1 MLFLPGKNCVP
12 EFYAKPSCNV
22 CCSAYEVSLFFC
34 MDQKQID
41 FLLYVLK
48 CLIGAIIGFFLYRA
62 FPESGAW
69 SMISILLVLSPEGK
83 DAINLAEVRIKAN
96 LVGAGTGLVLFF
108 LHPPAFIMVCIGVAA
123 VLIICEFLKLQVAAR
138 SALASVVIICIHES
152 GKYFYQVALERAA
165 GVIGGCLIAL
175 LITYIVH
182 YKSLIHNVRERK
194 ARISWRR
201 NQFKKKQEEELPEQQ
216 I

>member
-1 MLFLPGKNCVP
+1 
-12 EFYAKPSCNV
+12 
-22 CCSAYEVSLFFC
+22 

-48 CLIGAIIGFFLYRA
+48 CLIGATAGFLIYRS
-62 FPESGAW
+62 FPEVGAW
-69 SMISILLVLSPEGK
+69 SLISILLVLSPEGK

-96 LVGAGTGLVLFF
+96 LVGAGTGLILFF
-108 LHPPAFIMVCIGVAA
+108 LHPPAYIMVCLGVVI
-123 VLIICEFLKLQVAAR
+123 VLVICELLKLNVAAR
-138 SALASVVIICIHES
+138 SALASVIIICIHET
-152 GKYFYQVALERAA
+152 GHYFWQVAVERAI

-175 LITYIVH
+175 VITYMVH
-182 YKSLIHNVRERK
+182 YKTLISNVREKK

-201 NQFKKKQEEELPEQQ
+201 NQFKNEQEEEK

>member
-1 MLFLPGKNCVP
+1 
-12 EFYAKPSCNV
+12 
-22 CCSAYEVSLFFC
+22 

-41 FLLYVLK
+41 FLFYVLK
-48 CLIGAIIGFFLYRA
+48 CLIGATIGFFIYRA

-69 SMISILLVLSPEGK
+69 SLVSILLVLSPEGK

-108 LHPPAFIMVCIGVAA
+108 LHPPAFVMLCLGVVIVLVVCE
-123 VLIICEFLKLQVAAR
+123 LLKLQVATR
-138 SALASVVIICIHES
+138 SALASVIIICIHES
-152 GKYFYQVALERAA
+152 GKYFWQVAVERAG
-165 GVIGGCLIAL
+165 GVVGGCLIAL

-201 NQFKKKQEEELPEQQ
+201 NQFKKMKDTEETEVK
-216 I
+216 

>member
-1 MLFLPGKNCVP
+1 
-12 EFYAKPSCNV
+12 
-22 CCSAYEVSLFFC
+22 

-48 CLIGAIIGFFLYRA
+48 CLIGAAIGFFIYRA
-62 FPESGAW
+62 FPEGGAW
-69 SMISILLVLSPEGK
+69 TLVSILLVLSPEGK

-96 LVGAGTGLVLFF
+96 LVGAGTGLLLFF
-108 LHPPAFIMVCIGVAA
+108 LHPPAFFMICLGVIIVLVVCE
-123 VLIICEFLKLQVAAR
+123 LLKLQVAAR

-152 GKYFYQVALERAA
+152 GKYFWQIAVERAG
-165 GVIGGCLIAL
+165 GVVGGCLIAL

-201 NQFKKKQEEELPEQQ
+201 NQFKKQQEESEPQV
-216 I
+216 